1 MSERGMQEAACEDIE
16 KQASLYV
23 FPGVSRQQQ
32 QQQQQQYQG
41 NIIPSLQLA
50 PLSAPTIL
58 GSMRSNDVG
67 EIKDIEDPSSRLRR
81 RPYSKTHARSAS
93 HGGVLATSSVTP
105 NPATYQTSWQTPW
118 PTGGSYL
125 GPLPTLTGPVRPSA
139 LKKPGH
145 QRAFSQGQV
154 VDVQSQLP
162 VSGHSR
168 VGSRTDFILPPG
180 HREESRPSTAGKVP
194 SFRGHSRQ
202 ASRSESIYTIRRS
215 AAPPLWRRIWSRY
228 FGPLP
233 EEPRLRT
240 IVPNHLVPPRTP
252 KSQHP
257 NGGRMNNRVKTTKY
271 TILNFIPRNLFEQ
284 CRRVANLYFIFIVLL
299 NWVPDI
305 NAFGKEVA
313 IIPVVFVLGVTAL
326 KDIFEDRRRSTS
338 DRRVNNSTCR
348 VYVGSRKDERRRRR
362 MLEVGDGDGESFK
375 GFSSS
380 PLSFFERVPLSSI
393 HLTSPVTSLQ
403 TMRVKEGVCGTRE
416 RDRFICG
423 GNLLGFTMDTVL
435 IRDIKRERRMKEGG
449 GVEKHSSFEYQ
460 YESIGDWLTF
470 ARTIGNIRSTTH
482 LTITQVCGT
491 YRQEGGRYM
500 QVAWK
505 DVKVGDLVHLSNNEV
520 VPADLLLLRS
530 SDPQG
535 LAYID
540 TCNLDGETNLKQR
553 QVVRG
558 FFELR
563 DTFQP
568 AKFRSMLEV
577 DQPSTKINRFHGAVV
592 HPNGG
597 RVPVTID
604 NLLLRECLLKNTDFI
619 EGIVVYAGHE
629 TKAMLNN
636 GGPRHKRSRL
646 EKRMNCDIIW
656 CMAILIILCM
666 IGAIGY
672 RLWLSSLST
681 TISIPFLPVLQD
693 PNYESM
699 ITFWTF
705 IIILQVMIPLSLYV
719 TIEMAKI
726 GQIYHIGRDSF
737 LYDKETGR
745 RAECRALNITEELG
759 QVQYIF
765 SDKTGTLTEN
775 KMLFRRCAVGGQ
787 DYAHEGEGE
796 SLMPCPR
803 LKEDLLIGT
812 FRHRLQEFLIVLAT
826 CNTVVV
832 NSQPHHDIMNS
843 SGLIEEPHK
852 NGSAPTRYER
862 LSESR
867 SVTPSPSPSI
877 PPTIPALPMPT
888 PPPSITGDNSSP
900 ISSII
905 DSAAV
910 LNDTPKLQS
919 KMARPKL
926 LNVTSIPSLSLGL
939 LSRKQSPNG
948 GQKRRNL
955 LSPIFDM
962 SGRSVEQLTP
972 TPAIYEAES
981 PDELALVN
989 AARAYD
995 VKLLKRTPRNT
1006 IISLPDKSILSY
1018 EILYVLPF
1026 DSSRKCMSVVVRHPL
1041 TSEIILYS
1049 KGADTTVLASLTS
1062 SDENSMTSAK
1072 IRQQLNSYARQGLRT
1087 LVMARRSLTQ
1097 QEYETWREK
1106 HLEAELANE
1115 NRERRIRDSYA
1126 NLENHMT
1133 LLGATGIEDKLQP
1146 GVPETIA
1153 ALVNAGII
1161 VWVLTGDK
1169 PETAVNVAYS
1179 AGLFSPAMQL
1189 LQLQTRSKSVAE
1201 TLIRGYLESAK
1212 RDNLITEGRID
1223 NRNEDGIAMYG
1234 YDLTERDAH
1243 RIGSP
1248 WPRKR
1253 ALVVDGK
1260 TLTVILDPRSGLTG
1274 PFLEL
1279 TRTCSSVLACRA
1291 TPLQKAYIV
1300 RIVKEQLG
1308 MRTLAI
1314 GDGANDVSMI
1324 QTADVGVGISGQEG
1338 RQAVMAAD
1346 FAICRFYM
1354 LNRLLL
1360 LHGHWCYD
1368 RLSRMILYFFY
1379 KNATFVFLIF
1389 WFQFYCGF
1397 SGAVMIDQIYLMLYN
1412 LLFISLPPLV
1422 LGVYDRITTP
1432 SILLSMPELYK
1443 RGRLGLVY
1451 RPFSFWITMAD
1462 AFYESIVIFFTIFIT
1477 YYDTNVDIWEF
1488 GTTITTACI
1497 FSMLLHV
1504 SIETRS
1510 WTIIHVV
1517 AIMGSLF
1524 IYMGFCLIY
1533 NAFCINCMGLPGS
1546 FWVMEMAI
1554 QRHTYWLS
1562 VILTSV
1568 LAALP
1573 RLAYRSARS
1582 TLVPDMIHRAT
1593 IAVSKTQGR
1602 RERIVERGNS
1612 SFITDWSRSTQSNS
1626 TTRPRSYG
1634 NQNDALTTIV
1644 A

>member
-1 MSERGMQEAACEDIE
+1 MSERGMQEAACEEIE

-32 QQQQQQYQG
+32 QQQYQG
-41 NIIPSLQLA
+41 NTVSTLQLP

-58 GSMRSNDVG
+58 GSMRTNDVG

-81 RPYSKTHARSAS
+81 RPYSKTHTRSAS
-93 HGGVLATSSVTP
+93 HGGVLASSSVTT
-105 NPATYQTSWQTPW
+105 NPITYQTSWQTPPW
-118 PTGGSYL
+118 PTGGGSYL
-125 GPLPTLTGPVRPSA
+125 GPLPTLTGPIRPSA

-215 AAPPLWRRIWSRY
+215 AAPPLWRRIWARY
-228 FGPLP
+228 FGSLP
-233 EEPRLRT
+233 DEPRLRT
-240 IVPNHLVPPRTP
+240 IVPNHLVPPRTS

-257 NGGRMNNRVKTTKY
+257 NGGRVNNRIKTTKY

-284 CRRVANLYFIFIVLL
+284 CRRIANLYFIFIVLL

-326 KDIFEDRRRSTS
+326 KDIFEDRRRSMS
-338 DRRVNNSTCR
+338 DRRINNSTCR
-348 VYVGSRKDERRRRR
+348 VYVG
-362 MLEVGDGDGESFK
+362 
-375 GFSSS
+375 
-380 PLSFFERVPLSSI
+380 
-393 HLTSPVTSLQ
+393 
-403 TMRVKEGVCGTRE
+403 
-416 RDRFICG
+416 
-423 GNLLGFTMDTVL
+423 
-435 IRDIKRERRMKEGG
+435 
-449 GVEKHSSFEYQ
+449 
-460 YESIGDWLTF
+460 
-470 ARTIGNIRSTTH
+470 
-482 LTITQVCGT
+482 
-491 YRQEGGRYM
+491 EGGRYM

-558 FFELR
+558 FFELQ

-597 RVPVTID
+597 RVPVTIE

-656 CMAILIILCM
+656 CMVILVKLCM

-672 RLWLSSLST
+672 RLWLSSFSST
-681 TISIPFLPVLQD
+681 ILIPFLPVLQD

-705 IIILQVMIPLSLYV
+705 VIILQVMIPLSLYV
-719 TIEMAKI
+719 TIEMAKV

-796 SLMPCPR
+796 NLIPCPR

-852 NGSAPTRYER
+852 NGSGPTRYER

-877 PPTIPALPMPT
+877 PPLPLPT
-888 PPPSITGDNSSP
+888 PPASITGDSSSP

-910 LNDTPKLQS
+910 LNDPPKLQS
-919 KMARPKL
+919 KVVRPKL

-948 GQKRRNL
+948 GQKRRNI

-962 SGRSVEQLTP
+962 SGKSVEQLTP

-1041 TSEIILYS
+1041 TGEIILYS

-1097 QEYETWREK
+1097 QEYETWHEK
-1106 HLEAELANE
+1106 HLEAELAIE

-1126 NLENHMT
+1126 SLENHMT

-1146 GVPETIA
+1146 GVPETIT
-1153 ALVNAGII
+1153 ALVKAGIV

-1212 RDNLITEGRID
+1212 RDNIMNDGVD
-1223 NRNEDGIAMYG
+1223 NRNEDGIAMYS

-1300 RIVKEQLG
+1300 RIVKEQLR

-1432 SILLSMPELYK
+1432 NILLSMPELYK

-1451 RPFSFWITMAD
+1451 RPISFWITIAD

-1477 YYDTNVDIWEF
+1477 YYDTTVDIWEF

-1510 WTIIHVV
+1510 WTIIHVL

-1533 NAFCINCMGLPGS
+1533 NAICINCMGLPGS
-1546 FWVMEMAI
+1546 FWIMEMAI
-1554 QRHTYWLS
+1554 RRHTYWLS
-1562 VILTSV
+1562 VILTTV

-1582 TLVPDMIHRAT
+1582 TLVPDMIQRAT

-1602 RERIVERGNS
+1602 RERIIERGNS
-1612 SFITDWSRSTQSNS
+1612 SFITDWPSSTQVRN
-1626 TTRPRSYG
+1626 TTARPRSYG
-1634 NQNDALTTIV
+1634 NQNDVLTTIV

>member
-50 PLSAPTIL
+50 PLSV

-93 HGGVLATSSVTP
+93 HGGVLASSSVTP

-348 VYVGSRKDERRRRR
+348 VYVG
-362 MLEVGDGDGESFK
+362 
-375 GFSSS
+375 
-380 PLSFFERVPLSSI
+380 
-393 HLTSPVTSLQ
+393 
-403 TMRVKEGVCGTRE
+403 
-416 RDRFICG
+416 
-423 GNLLGFTMDTVL
+423 
-435 IRDIKRERRMKEGG
+435 
-449 GVEKHSSFEYQ
+449 
-460 YESIGDWLTF
+460 
-470 ARTIGNIRSTTH
+470 
-482 LTITQVCGT
+482 
-491 YRQEGGRYM
+491 EGGRYM

-888 PPPSITGDNSSP
+888 PPPSITADNSSP

-919 KMARPKL
+919 KMARLPRVCRPKL

-1223 NRNEDGIAMYG
+1223 NRNEDGIAMYS

-1462 AFYESIVIFFTIFIT
+1462 ALYESIVIFFTIFIT
-1477 YYDTNVDIWEF
+1477 YYDTTVDIWEF

-1517 AIMGSLF
+1517 AIMGSLL

-1554 QRHTYWLS
+1554 KRHTYWLS